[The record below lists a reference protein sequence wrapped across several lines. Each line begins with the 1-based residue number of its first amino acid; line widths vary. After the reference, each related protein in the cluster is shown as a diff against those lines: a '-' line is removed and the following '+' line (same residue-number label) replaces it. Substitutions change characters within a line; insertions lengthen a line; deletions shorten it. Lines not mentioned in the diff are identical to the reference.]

1 MFVVER
7 LKVEQ
12 ELRVKAEAAAAE
24 AERARTVMAA
34 DYKDVSQ
41 KFERVKEELRA
52 LQEKV
57 QHSCHNVSILQS
69 CSWVFYIL
77 LRLGV

>member
-1 MFVVER
+1 MYLFVLVLVER
-7 LKVEQ
+7 LKLEQ
-12 ELRVKAEAAAAE
+12 EARVKAEAAAAE

-41 KFERVKEELRA
+41 KLQRVTEELNA

-57 QHSCHNVSILQS
+57 MGSSMMTTHI
-69 CSWVFYIL
+69 
-77 LRLGV
+77 